1 MILKTDGIVLKS
13 FDFRETS
20 RIATF
25 FTREAGKLKGILKG
39 IRKDPKKFGS
49 QIDRF
54 SLNEILYYPTRH
66 SEIHLVGHCD
76 LKENFSLIRQDYQRS
91 IAANYILELV
101 DAIMPLEEKNLD
113 VYQLMLN
120 YLGTLQDI
128 QDIDKIVFISQ
139 IKILLYSGFRPHIDS
154 CVKCGKKVHGKARF
168 SLKSGGLICPA
179 CPNSEINFT
188 VISPGTIA
196 SILHIEDSDWQKSL
210 RLGLTNPAKKE
221 LKYVLNHFLV
231 YHLEKRLK
239 TTQYL
244 QEDMVSV

>member
-25 FTREAGKLKGILKG
+25 FTRDAGKLKGILKG
-39 IRKDPKKFGS
+39 IRKDPRKFGS

-76 LKENFSLIRQDYQRS
+76 LKENFSLIRKDYQRS

-101 DAIMPLEEKNLD
+101 DTIMPVEEKNFD
-113 VYQLMLN
+113 VYQLMLD
-120 YLGTLQDI
+120 YLETLKEASDV
-128 QDIDKIVFISQ
+128 DKLIFIFQ
-139 IKILLYSGFRPHIDS
+139 IKTLLYSGFRPHIDS
-154 CVKCGKKVHGKARF
+154 CVRCGKKVQGRSRF

-179 CPNSEINFT
+179 CPTTETSFT

-196 SILHIEDSDWQKSL
+196 SMLHIEESPWDKAL
-210 RLGLTNPAKKE
+210 RLGLTSLVKKE
-221 LKYVLNHFLV
+221 LKYLLNHFLV

-244 QEDMVSV
+244 ETAAAG